1 MTLPFA
7 DSAQSTLGIEWELAL
22 VDALTGDLRSEAPDI
37 LAELRAEA
45 GVPDDDDHPHV
56 TGELLQ
62 NTVELV
68 TGVHS
73 SVPEAVADLGGIAA
87 RVARAASDRGLAL
100 FCQGTHPFGEAM
112 TQPITPK
119 ERYGRM
125 VDLTQYWGRQ
135 MLIFGVHVHI
145 GLDDRGKAMPA
156 VNRLISRFPHLL
168 ALSASSPF
176 WVGADT
182 GYQSQRTQLFQQL
195 PTAGLPFQF
204 ETWEE
209 FSACVEQM
217 TGVGMVEDV
226 TECRW
231 DVRAVPRLGTVEMRA
246 CDGMATLEEIGAVAA
261 YSQCLVQE
269 LSDDVEAGRQVHILP
284 PWYTQENKW
293 RAARYGMDATVI
305 VDAEGTQ
312 VPLREHLEADLER
325 LAPVAER
332 LGCAAELAHARVLI
346 EHSPAD
352 RQRRVEAEAAAGP
365 PAEGEDAAD
374 AAGPLRAVVRDSAER
389 TRESL
394 RPFAD

>member
-312 VPLREHLEADLER
+312 VPLREHLEADLDR

>member
-312 VPLREHLEADLER
+312 VPLREHLEADLDR

-365 PAEGEDAAD
+365 PAEGEDVAD